1 MKESEGFG
9 HKVIRLV
16 VASIYEDGTEREKQ
30 RRQKEE
36 TEV

>member
-9 HKVIRLV
+9 HRVIRLV
-16 VASIYEDGTEREKQ
+16 VAPINEDGKEREKQ
-30 RRQKEE
+30 NRQKEE